1 MKEDQHT
8 EFKRLWK
15 DEFFR
20 EICAFANT
28 QGGTLYIGV
37 EDDGTIVGVNN
48 AKQLLQDMPNKI
60 KNNMGFVAGVDLKE
74 ENGKEYIA
82 IIVNP
87 QENAVSYDGKYFV
100 RSGSTVQELRGQ
112 ELATFLMHKTNTHW
126 DSLPHPTATLEDL
139 DKESI
144 RHFVSRARENRS
156 FPLEYD
162 ENNISLIL
170 TSLKLI
176 TADGHLTNAALLL
189 FAKDPQKWFINSF
202 VKCAHFPTKQMLKP
216 MLSHQMYGGNIFR
229 LVDQAVEYVA
239 SRIDAGVGE
248 RIHSAA
254 IDVDYELPLQAVREA
269 IVNAVVHRDYMS
281 TASVQVMLFR
291 DRLEVWNPGGLPMGM
306 TIEMLNEQHRSMP
319 VNPILAYPVYL
330 AGYIEQL
337 GTGTTDLIQRC
348 ENKGLRRP
356 EFKQNNDFE
365 ITLWRPEKEY
375 YSQAGDQAGDQV
387 SDQVSDQVTGQV
399 AGQVK
404 KLIEVVRGDTKTR
417 EEIMAL
423 LELKGRDNFR
433 HNYLVPAIEAGFLA
447 MRYPDKPN
455 SSNQAYFLTPKGL
468 ELLQQL
474 IKN

>member
-15 DEFFR
+15 DEFLR
-20 EICAFANT
+20 ELSAFANS

-60 KNNMGFVAGVDLKE
+60 KNCLGLVAGVDLKE
-74 ENGKEYIA
+74 ENGKELIA
-82 IIVNP
+82 ITIDP
-87 QENAVSYDGKYFV
+87 QEIAVSYEGKYFV

-112 ELATFLMHKTNTHW
+112 ELAAFLMHKTKTHW
-126 DSLPHPTATLEDL
+126 DSVPHPTATLEAL
-139 DKESI
+139 DHEAI

-162 ENNISLIL
+162 EKNIPLIL
-170 TSLKLI
+170 NSLNLL
-176 TADGHLTNAALLL
+176 TDDGHLTNAALLL
-189 FAKDPQKWFINSF
+189 FAKEPQKWFVNSF
-202 VKCAHFPTKQMLKP
+202 VKCAHFPTKEMLKP

-229 LVDQAVEYVA
+229 LVDQSVEYIA

-254 IDVDYELPLQAVREA
+254 IDVEYELPLQAVREA

-306 TIEMLNEQHRSMP
+306 TIEKLNEKHRSMP
-319 VNPILAYPVYL
+319 VNPTLAYPVYL

-356 EFKQNNDFE
+356 EFKQDNDFE
-365 ITLWRPEKEY
+365 ITLWRPAKEY
-375 YSQAGDQAGDQV
+375 NNQAGDQV
-387 SDQVSDQVTGQV
+387 STQVTGQV
-399 AGQVK
+399 AGQVTGQVK

-417 EEIMAL
+417 EEIMTL
-423 LELKGRDNFR
+423 LKLKGRDNFR
-433 HNYLVPAIEAGFLA
+433 NNYLVPAIEAGFLA
-447 MRYPDKPN
+447 MCYPDKPN

-474 IKN
+474 NDK

>member
-1 MKEDQHT
+1 MRSLIVKAAHS
-8 EFKRLWK
+8 
-15 DEFFR
+15 
-20 EICAFANT
+20 I
-28 QGGTLYIGV
+28 YIGV

-60 KNNMGFVAGVDLKE
+60 KNCLGFVAGVDLKE
-74 ENGKEYIA
+74 ENGKELIA
-82 IIVNP
+82 ITVDP
-87 QENAVSYDGKYFV
+87 QENAVSYEGKYFV

-112 ELATFLMHKTNTHW
+112 ELAVFLMHKTKTHW
-126 DSLPHPTATLEDL
+126 DSVPHPTATLEAL
-139 DKESI
+139 DHEAI

-162 ENNISLIL
+162 EKNIPLIL
-170 TSLKLI
+170 NSLNLL
-176 TADGHLTNAALLL
+176 TDDGLLTNAALLL
-189 FAKDPQKWFINSF
+189 FAKEPQKWFVNSF
-202 VKCAHFPTKQMLKP
+202 VKCAHFPTKEMLKP
-216 MLSHQMYGGNIFR
+216 MLSYQMYGGNIFR
-229 LVDQAVEYVA
+229 LVDQSVEYVA

-254 IDVDYELPLQAVREA
+254 IDVEYELPLQAVREA

-306 TIEMLNEQHRSMP
+306 TIEKLNEKHRSMP
-319 VNPILAYPVYL
+319 VNPTLAYPVYL

-356 EFKQNNDFE
+356 EFKQDNDFE

-375 YSQAGDQAGDQV
+375 NSLAGDQV
-387 SDQVSDQVTGQV
+387 TDQVSTQVSTQV
-399 AGQVK
+399 RKFILALK
-404 KLIEVVRGDTKTR
+404 GDTCSLSEIQGSLGIRTR
-417 EEIMAL
+417 EYVRKNMI
-423 LELKGRDNFR
+423 
-433 HNYLVPAIEAGFLA
+433 VPAIEAGYLA

-474 IKN
+474 NDK